1 MSVRFAVPGDVP
13 QLLGLVRRYWDFEGI
28 EGFDALRLELL
39 LKQLLGVP
47 HLGAIW
53 VAESGPELL
62 GYLIAVLVLSIEHQ
76 GVVAE
81 IDEFFVLPQ
90 ARARGTG
97 AKLLAAAESDLAARG
112 CPRLQLQLG
121 VANAAAR
128 GFYQRRGY
136 LARDSYELF
145 DKPLHR

>member
-1 MSVRFAVPGDVP
+1 VSVRFAVPGDVP